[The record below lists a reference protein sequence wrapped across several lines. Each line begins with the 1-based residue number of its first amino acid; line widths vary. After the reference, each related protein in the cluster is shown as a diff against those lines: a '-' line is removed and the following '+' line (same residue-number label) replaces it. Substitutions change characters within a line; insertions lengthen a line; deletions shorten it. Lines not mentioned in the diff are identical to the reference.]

1 MDFTRKAQ
9 WVLDGHKMPSP
20 IGSTYAGVVLHESVW
35 IAFTYAA
42 LNGVD
47 VCAADTQN
55 AYLEAPFSQ
64 KHYIICGPEF
74 GLENVGK
81 AALIDWVLY
90 VGKTAGRDFRNHH
103 RTCMQHLD
111 FQSCPVDPDV
121 WMCLAIE
128 MMVMNFMNM
137 FYYTLMM
144 PLLMVNSQRI
154 CYVMRLENTS
164 LSKKQAWDLQ
174 DLLTTCI

>member
-1 MDFTRKAQ
+1 MSNVGIAIEILSDSRALPGWTKQTGHLIWDLKMDFTRKAQ
-9 WVLDGHKMPSP
+9 WVLDDHKMPSP
-20 IGSTYAGVVLHESVW
+20 IGSTYAGVVSRESVW

-81 AALIDWVLY
+81 AALIHWVLY
-90 VGKTAGRDFRNHH
+90 VGKTAGCDFRNHLYACI
-103 RTCMQHLD
+103 RHLD
-111 FQSCPVDPDV
+111 F
-121 WMCLAIE
+121 
-128 MMVMNFMNM
+128 
-137 FYYTLMM
+137 
-144 PLLMVNSQRI
+144 
-154 CYVMRLENTS
+154 
-164 LSKKQAWDLQ
+164 
-174 DLLTTCI
+174 